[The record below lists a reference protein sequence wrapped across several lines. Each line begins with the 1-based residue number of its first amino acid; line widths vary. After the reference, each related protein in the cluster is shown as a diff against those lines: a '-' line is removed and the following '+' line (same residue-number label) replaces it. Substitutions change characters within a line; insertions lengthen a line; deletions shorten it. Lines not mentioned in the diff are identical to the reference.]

1 MYKANMKHFLT
12 LLIAVLLLLPSTM
25 KGADKKMVTS
35 IDLTMPVPQPD
46 MTMQEGEQ
54 LQLTAAKTQYGDLV
68 EKRIASIMNI
78 VWEGEFNTK
87 DPSNPKFKAGYTYRA
102 SIKLMLDTK
111 GPYLLKYEMRH
122 GDYYVDDT
130 MVKISVNGVPARVMI
145 SGPYFPT
152 ISAVLTVPGGK
163 GGNLKK
169 EDLFEDY
176 NANKKKYR
184 ASHNIYSKETADA
197 CCANLHPHDVVT
209 ITETHNPL
217 PQFEGPNRVFLTK
230 VIVDTGNEE
239 DYKRFADDLSRYQTG
254 YYNLKEVWLS
264 DKVNAVTFMRTLND
278 GMKNPIWPDS
288 YYYYYHSTMFL
299 AGDATLCVPAK
310 QGEAVRTLMARHAK
324 FPPYTVRTYTGNV
337 ADAQK
342 AGLKATKNPCTKHN
356 FVAKIMTA
364 DRQVQYYTCKQDPKV
379 YYSCSICGQCERNP
393 KHTFQLSEKEK
404 EESFLSGVHFFEAN
418 LATDQAYVGTNAA
431 GEHIYWQ
438 SCIWCGMSSNYEQR
452 HLTEQH
458 RRAAGFGGTLPL
470 FRKHMEA
477 QLNMREDDAKL
488 STTPQPDMFTLPARS
503 TAKKS
508 VWAEDEVNRA
518 LVDNLV
524 DEQLLGND
532 YTVTATR
539 QQVASIALKLIK
551 EMTEKDA
558 DEDKLN
564 LFADIADGKPDMTA
578 TVTRQEMAT
587 LIYRAMR
594 YIEQNSKYTYTDYN
608 SNLAVYTDSPQ
619 LKEWAK
625 EPMAFMEA
633 LELIDPVTKTTLA
646 PNAPCSI
653 ELALATAERATM
665 AQHTGWAQTV
675 SDGGIEPFITNHTRH
690 DALSISPHNVGPI
703 GSTLGFYER
712 VWVYRMKGNN
722 GSTEVKDKYTGQH
735 LYFESKFLHPVRWR
749 GPSFSN
755 TKQKAKNVR
764 SKASKATKK
773 NNTLKKGLGVLKS
786 ILM

>member
-1 MYKANMKHFLT
+1 MYKANMKHFSI
-12 LLIAVLLLLPSTM
+12 LLIAVLLLLPSIM
-25 KGADKKMVTS
+25 KGADKKTVTS

-46 MTMQEGEQ
+46 MTMQEAEQ

-68 EKRIASIMNI
+68 EKGIASIMNI

-239 DYKRFADDLSRYQTG
+239 DYKRFAEDLSRYQTG

-310 QGEAVRTLMARHAK
+310 QGEAVKALMARHAK

-364 DRQVQYYTCKQDPKV
+364 DRQVQYYTCKQESKM

-452 HLTEQH
+452 HLTEKH

-558 DEDKLN
+558 DEGKLN

-608 SNLAVYTDSPQ
+608 SNLAAYTDSPQ

-633 LELIDPVTKTTLA
+633 LELVDPVTKTTLA

-749 GPSFSN
+749 GPSLSN

-764 SKASKATKK
+764 SKASKTTKK